1 MRHFYF
7 RFNICFNIKYIFV
20 ILILLCAAAIN
31 FNFASESAEAQ
42 KLGFKAENTCTQK
55 VEFKLEN
62 AGAQNAQFK
71 IQNVGNTETPEASKL
86 NISISSSGGQNCSP
100 LLNTSY
106 SSSVS
111 FSKDNTITVTAD
123 TPMYGIYLIWDL
135 PAVEWTLSYGNTS
148 KSCGNNGFLHEYV
161 AIPEGAA
168 SCTISFSKTAQL
180 NSISCYGSGSL
191 PNDVQVWQPPCEK
204 ADILAF
210 STHADDEILFLG
222 GPLVTYGNRSDVDV
236 QVVYMCEFWST
247 QKIREHEK
255 LDGLWECGIRHYPVS
270 GNFKDLYSMSLDA
283 AMKQYN
289 YDDLVKFVTEQI
301 RFFKPQVCIAQDL
314 NGEYGHGGHRILSK
328 AFCDAV
334 DKCGQSD
341 FCTDSAKK
349 YGVYSVPKAYLHLY
363 EQGKINLNLRT
374 PIEALDNRTGLE
386 VLKSAYKKHVS
397 QQQWWF
403 YVSDEYE
410 YSCASF
416 GLYHTTVG
424 ADTENDMLEHIVT
437 YKTQAELAAKAE
449 QARIEA
455 SIAAS
460 VAESV
465 SIDESIK
472 ESQSQAEELKRL
484 EDSRRQAKNLRMTV
498 AICAVIVIAAVITL
512 VVTKVK
518 VKKRRS

>member
-1 MRHFYF
+1 MK
-7 RFNICFNIKYIFV
+7 NNNFNIKHIFAALTFLCG
-20 ILILLCAAAIN
+20 ILILN
-31 FNFASESAEAQ
+31 FNLNAENAAGNNATQKLSFEVENTAAQ
-42 KLGFKAENTCTQK
+42 K
-55 VEFKLEN
+55 
-62 AGAQNAQFK
+62 
-71 IQNVGNTETPEASKL
+71 ASKL
-86 NISISSSGGQNCSP
+86 NISISSSNGQNCSP
-100 LLNTSY
+100 LLDGSY
-106 SSSVS
+106 SSSVA
-111 FSKDNTITVTAD
+111 FSDDTTVTV
-123 TPMYGIYLIWDL
+123 TSGTTMYGIYLIWDL
-135 PAVEWTLSYGNTS
+135 PAVEWTLAYGNTS
-148 KSCGNNGFLHEYV
+148 KKCGTNGFLHEYV
-161 AIPEGAA
+161 SIPEGAA
-168 SCTISFSKTAQL
+168 SCTITFSKAARL
-180 NSISCYGSGSL
+180 SNISCYSNGIL
-191 PNDVQVWQPPCEK
+191 PNDVQVWEPSCEK

-222 GPLVTYGNRSDVDV
+222 GPLVTYGSRSDVDV

-255 LDGLWECGIRHYPVS
+255 LDGLWECGIRHYPVNGS
-270 GNFKDLYSMSLDA
+270 FKDLYSMSLDA

-289 YDDLVKFVTEQI
+289 YDDLVEFVTEQI
-301 RFFKPQVCIAQDL
+301 RRFKPQVCITQDL

-328 AFCDAV
+328 AFCEAV
-334 DKCGQSD
+334 DKCSQTG

-374 PIEALDNRTGLE
+374 PIEALENRTGLE

-397 QQQWWF
+397 QQRWWF

-424 ADTENDMLEHIVT
+424 ADSSNDMLEHIVT

-449 QARIEA
+449 QERIEA

-460 VAESV
+460 IAESV

-472 ESQSQAEELKRL
+472 ESQREAEELMRI
-484 EDSRRQAKNLRMTV
+484 EEAQRRARSLRMAV
-498 AICAVIVIAAVITL
+498 AICIVIAVAAAITIII
-512 VVTKVK
+512 TRRRKFNFHPRSAR
-518 VKKRRS
+518 KKQRK

>member
-1 MRHFYF
+1 MKYFHF
-7 RFNICFNIKYIFV
+7 RFNIKYIFAV
-20 ILILLCAAAIN
+20 LILLCAVIIN
-31 FNFASESAEAQ
+31 LNFASENTDAKNAE
-42 KLGFKAENTCTQK
+42 
-55 VEFKLEN
+55 
-62 AGAQNAQFK
+62 FK
-71 IQNVGNTETPEASKL
+71 IQNVPNTETSEASKL
-86 NISISSSGGQNCSP
+86 NISIHSSGNQNCSP

-123 TPMYGIYLIWDL
+123 TTIYGIYLIWNL
-135 PAVEWTLSYGNTS
+135 PAVEWTLSYGDTS

-161 AIPEGAA
+161 AIPEGTA
-168 SCTISFSKTAQL
+168 SCNINFSDAAQL
-180 NSISCYGSGSL
+180 SSISCYGSGSL
-191 PNDVQVWQPPCEK
+191 PDNVQVWQPQCEK

-222 GPLVTYGNRSDVDV
+222 GPLVTYGNISDVDV

-301 RFFKPQVCIAQDL
+301 RFFKPQVCITQDL

-334 DKCGQSD
+334 DNCDKSD
-341 FCTDSAKK
+341 FCTDSAEK
-349 YGVYSVPKAYLHLY
+349 YGAYNVPKAYLHLY

-374 PIEALDNRTGLE
+374 PIDARGSRTGLE

-397 QQQWWF
+397 QQYCWF

-416 GLYHTTVG
+416 GLYRTTVG
-424 ADTENDMLEHIVT
+424 ADTGNDMLEHIVT

-472 ESQSQAEELKRL
+472 ESQREAEELKRI
-484 EDSRRQAKNLRMTV
+484 EDRRRQNLRMTV
-498 AICAVIVIAAVITL
+498 SICAVIIIAALIFLFTAAHKYKKIKK
-512 VVTKVK
+512 TKQ
-518 VKKRRS
+518 KR